1 MSTLHRYQD
10 KKVRITTEDGAVFTG
25 IAELFSSGY
34 GLHEF
39 DREEEGIELDDV
51 ILFKSD
57 IRNIEELTET
67 ASGAVSPR
75 RFDTLMGALLEG
87 PYWIVDILPEQVSA
101 EAAGQYF
108 AVERYFLRPER
119 IVPLRRKYAEILLR
133 LNCYCDMAV
142 SFDSCASWETNPD
155 PETFAAH
162 VTALSGNEFLRAV
175 FAEQNGPL
183 RKRIPPGRVRGAER
197 DDRLRPQRQLSDG
210 IRSGPRAAGQDQGA
224 RRRGGAFR
232 MESAAGRIKKA

>member
-25 IAELFSSGY
+25 LAELFSSGY

-142 SFDSCASWETNPD
+142 SFDACASWETNPD
-155 PETFAAH
+155 PESFAAR
-162 VTALSGNEFLRAV
+162 VTALSENEFLRAV
-175 FAEQNGPL
+175 FAEQNAMIDYDHNDSYLTVYDPDREL
-183 RKRIPPGRVRGAER
+183 LDKIRALAAAEG
-197 DDRLRPQRQLSDG
+197 LFVWKA
-210 IRSGPRAAGQDQGA
+210 PR
-224 RRRGGAFR
+224 
-232 MESAAGRIKKA
+232 EE

>member
-119 IVPLRRKYAEILLR
+119 IVPLRRKYAEILMR

-142 SFDSCASWETNPD
+142 SFDACASWETNPD
-155 PETFAAH
+155 PETFAAR
-162 VTALSGNEFLRAV
+162 VTALSENEFLRAV
-175 FAEQNGPL
+175 FAEQNAMIDYDHNDSYLTVYDPDREL
-183 RKRIPPGRVRGAER
+183 LDKIRALAAAEG
-197 DDRLRPQRQLSDG
+197 LFVWKA
-210 IRSGPRAAGQDQGA
+210 PR
-224 RRRGGAFR
+224 
-232 MESAAGRIKKA
+232 EE

>member
-142 SFDSCASWETNPD
+142 SFDACASWETNPD

-162 VTALSGNEFLRAV
+162 VAALSENEFLRAV
-175 FAEQNGPL
+175 FAEQNAMIDYDHNDSYLTVYDPDREL
-183 RKRIPPGRVRGAER
+183 LDKIRALAAAEG
-197 DDRLRPQRQLSDG
+197 LFVWKA
-210 IRSGPRAAGQDQGA
+210 PR
-224 RRRGGAFR
+224 
-232 MESAAGRIKKA
+232 EE